1 LKETYIQLDSAL
13 SEVESLT
20 AKVKQLQQ
28 MVSYNIQLEFNY
40 SAGIDTVNPNF
51 RLDVTFP
58 AGQYWIGIFPL
69 VNTNTSNLF
78 Q

>member
-1 LKETYIQLDSAL
+1 
-13 SEVESLT
+13 
-20 AKVKQLQQ
+20 